1 MKTNYI
7 KHVRI
12 VYSLFAGI
20 LLICLGLFFSNIISS
35 EDTPQVGG
43 IASGDYNY
51 GFTITNLNAGSTLYN
66 AEHPIQNTPDGVT
79 AHSHISHF
87 DMDFYTRDESIRN
100 DARINWI
107 VALQIVQIACF
118 IAVIILVVI
127 TLISFYRSAKRGH
140 IFPEK
145 KITLKEAMLFGMG
158 TAAVA
163 GVVYGLA
170 LWVIGI
176 NSASQTVL
184 FTTTMTGN
192 EVGLQDP
199 QLHYW
204 AAWWAIVAG
213 IETIL
218 LGSFGAFLSAIFF
231 RNEKGMIRNKN
242 NN

>member
-1 MKTNYI
+1 MGIFHRYNSTIHGNYRRAYLRCGLLTGALLACYVL
-7 KHVRI
+7 VRLLAGRPMESPLSLI
-12 VYSLFAGI
+12 VDIIFIVVLFLLTAWYRNSL
-20 LLICLGLFFSNIISS
+20 
-35 EDTPQVGG
+35 
-43 IASGDYNY
+43 
-51 GFTITNLNAGSTLYN
+51 
-66 AEHPIQNTPDGVT
+66 
-79 AHSHISHF
+79 
-87 DMDFYTRDESIRN
+87 
-100 DARINWI
+100 
-107 VALQIVQIACF
+107 
-118 IAVIILVVI
+118 
-127 TLISFYRSAKRGH
+127 
-140 IFPEK
+140 PEK

-170 LWVIGI
+170 LWAIGL

-192 EVGLQDP
+192 EIGLQDP
-199 QLHYW
+199 QIHYW

-242 NN
+242 KN

>member
-1 MKTNYI
+1 MGIFHRYSSTIHGNYRRAYLRCGLLTGAL
-7 KHVRI
+7 VRLLAGRPMESPLSLI
-12 VYSLFAGI
+12 VDIIFIVVLFLLTAWYRNSL
-20 LLICLGLFFSNIISS
+20 
-35 EDTPQVGG
+35 
-43 IASGDYNY
+43 
-51 GFTITNLNAGSTLYN
+51 
-66 AEHPIQNTPDGVT
+66 
-79 AHSHISHF
+79 
-87 DMDFYTRDESIRN
+87 
-100 DARINWI
+100 
-107 VALQIVQIACF
+107 
-118 IAVIILVVI
+118 
-127 TLISFYRSAKRGH
+127 
-140 IFPEK
+140 PEK

-158 TAAVA
+158 TATVA

-204 AAWWAIVAG
+204 AAWWAIV
-213 IETIL
+213 
-218 LGSFGAFLSAIFF
+218 SAIFF